1 MENKNKIPSDTLDLI
16 YRETKD
22 QLKNQFQA
30 LENLNTK
37 ASIILG
43 FVAVLLGIIF
53 TNKPIMAC
61 HSYCFFI
68 MAFIL
73 FFISL
78 FSAFFAYKVED
89 YRLDPDPDALYEHY
103 RTDESDE
110 VKEQVIVNFI
120 ESFKKNKKKIDK
132 RADRVNVS
140 IYTLCIGLILF
151 VISKL
156 IN

>member
-16 YRETKD
+16 YHETKD

-61 HSYCFFI
+61 HRYCFFI
-68 MAFIL
+68 MALIL

-89 YRLDPDPDALYEHY
+89 YRLGPDPDALYEHY

-120 ESFKKNKKKIDK
+120 ESFKENQKRIGK

-140 IYTLCIGLILF
+140 IFTLCIGLILF